1 MAKAV
6 DVAYRAIREG
16 ILSGEY
22 PQGAHIT
29 AQQLAEASGL
39 SRTPVREAMR
49 RLHAE
54 GLIRFIPNRGAFV
67 SSWTE
72 DEIQQVYELRILL
85 ESFAAQEAA
94 KRIDPEQV
102 ERLRALAV
110 GMRDLVAQEP
120 VDVKAVAQ
128 VNDEFHKLVLE
139 ACGNVRLRD
148 LLGAIVEVPLQL
160 NTFRRYSLE
169 QLKRSAAQHLEM
181 VSAFET
187 SDPDWARSIMT
198 AHIRSARHTLMRGIA
213 EDRWTPDADFA
224 DGAEAADGDGDGE
237 PVPAPRKAGKRA
249 ATTRRAG
256 ATKARAAA
264 LR

>member
-16 ILSGEY
+16 ILSGQY
-22 PQGAHIT
+22 AQGSHIT
-29 AQQLAEASGL
+29 AQQLAGASGL

-49 RLHAE
+49 RLHSE

-94 KRIDPEQV
+94 KRVSQEQV
-102 ERLRALAV
+102 DRLRTLAIE
-110 GMRDLVAQEP
+110 MRDFVTEEV
-120 VDVKAVAQ
+120 VDFTAVAR

-148 LLGAIVEVPLQL
+148 LLAAIVEVPLQL

-187 SDPDWARSIMT
+187 ADPEWARSIMT

-213 EDRWTPDADFA
+213 EDRWLPGSPYDDQVS
-224 DGAEAADGDGDGE
+224 DGE
-237 PVPAPRKAGKRA
+237 TNEAPARPPRK
-249 ATTRRAG
+249 RAG
-256 ATKARAAA
+256 TRARAVA
-264 LR
+264 

>member
-54 GLIRFIPNRGAFV
+54 GLIRFIANRGAFV
-67 SSWTE
+67 SSWTD

-94 KRIDPEQV
+94 KRVDPEQL
-102 ERLRALAV
+102 ERLRVLAV
-110 GMRDLVAQEP
+110 DMRDLVSQTP
-120 VDVKAVAQ
+120 VDVKAVAR
-128 VNDEFHKLVLE
+128 VNDDFQLVLE
-139 ACGNVRLRD
+139 ACGNHRLRD

-160 NTFRRYSLE
+160 NTFRRYSME

-187 SDPDWARSIMT
+187 ADPDWARSIMT

-213 EDRWTPDADFA
+213 EDRASPETVFEAP
-224 DGAEAADGDGDGE
+224 AEEDLAE
-237 PVPAPRKAGKRA
+237 PAKPRARPAPTDKGASVRKPSTPRVRLI
-249 ATTRRAG
+249 ATP
-256 ATKARAAA
+256 
-264 LR
+264 